1 MFSAIILSI
10 AFFTQPSALA
20 APRPPQAISLAEH
33 QAWVQSIN
41 AVANPGGAFQGGTVL
56 AAMWLVVMMAGVR
69 DAPAIREQWLRLS
82 LVSGPV
88 VFVAVG
94 LAGMLTA
101 GAFLAYPV
109 AIAKPLIL
117 LIEVPMLLTIALAL
131 GLLVTG
137 PPERAV
143 DAP

>member
-1 MFSAIILSI
+1 MRW
-10 AFFTQPSALA
+10 P
-20 APRPPQAISLAEH
+20 E
-33 QAWVQSIN
+33 
-41 AVANPGGAFQGGTVL
+41 TV
-56 AAMWLVVMMAGVR
+56 GY
-69 DAPAIREQWLRLS
+69 S
-82 LVSGPV
+82 T
-88 VFVAVG
+88 
-94 LAGMLTA
+94 TA